1 METWRTLILAIGSD
15 CIETTVVCRT
25 RMPRRTFFWSFFSF
39 FLISFLSPWQF
50 VLQTLFV
57 LQRRCTHSVSGVDT
71 QLVNHRTSFKNR
83 GSTRTCRH
91 CDWPSFDSEKTTYIP
106 LNFRPPKDNGDFHY
120 WNRIRIE
127 KVIDYLKDH
136 SILLHNGEN
145 PLAYRYWMFVY
156 FSATGYNPPEI
167 GVWEIG
173 GFFWPPTWN

>member
-1 METWRTLILAIGSD
+1 MNFDLY
-15 CIETTVVCRT
+15 
-25 RMPRRTFFWSFFSF
+25 
-39 FLISFLSPWQF
+39 FLISSSKRLLIIKLQF
-50 VLQTLFV
+50 FSDTKAFMWVLKAMPSWWHGWL
-57 LQRRCTHSVSGVDT
+57 LE
-71 QLVNHRTSFKNR
+71 
-83 GSTRTCRH
+83 H
-91 CDWPSFDSEKTTYIP
+91 CLISRSTYIHTYP
-106 LNFRPPKDNGDFHY
+106 SISGSPKDNGDFHY

-173 GFFWPPTWN
+173 GVFWPPLKMLITFPKNTGVPLLFYLNWCKIIPPKNTHKIWNRGLLKSLF